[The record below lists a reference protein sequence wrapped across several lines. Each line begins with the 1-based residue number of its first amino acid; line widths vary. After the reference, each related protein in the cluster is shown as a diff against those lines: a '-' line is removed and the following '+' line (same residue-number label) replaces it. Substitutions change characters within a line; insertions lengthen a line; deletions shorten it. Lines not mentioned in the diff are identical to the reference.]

1 MCFALQVLE
10 HACPPCSLLT
20 VPVVFLHLYLY
31 VFLSHSED
39 RSFSWVLTEKECGL
53 AHESMI
59 SGKKHAKQKNPPIN
73 LQKNKKKK
81 RAVNNPTFQLYTPT
95 V

>member
-39 RSFSWVLTEKECGL
+39 RRFSWVLTEKECGL

-59 SGKKHAKQKNPPIN
+59 SGKKHTKQKKTSHKPA
-73 LQKNKKKK
+73 KKKT
-81 RAVNNPTFQLYTPT
+81 RAVNNPTFQSYTQT